1 MKYLVLITILLA
13 TLTDPTSIGKI
24 NRVKKE
30 AQEAYL
36 KADFQTAIKKY
47 SYLVDSLQIDEAEVR
62 INLANAYFQVKDS
75 ARAQTTYQGL
85 LDTPNT
91 TIRSKAYQQLGVL
104 HHQQGNL
111 EAALY
116 QFKEAIKADPKNG
129 SARYDYEMLKKKLN
143 DKQEQE
149 KNQDQQNKDQ
159 KQDQDQNKDKN
170 KDQKQ
175 DQDQDQQRDKDKK
188 DKEKDQQSKQD
199 QNNADKNQDQ
209 KDKGQQ
215 DKSEDQKESD
225 KKDQNKNDASE
236 NEDKEKD
243 DGESSEQQTKEAQDR
258 KRKEEIKKSLEEMN
272 ISEETARMIME
283 AMKNN
288 EVQYLQQNQRKAT
301 QSRDKSKPDW

>member
-149 KNQDQQNKDQ
+149 K

-236 NEDKEKD
+236 NEHKEKD

>member
-149 KNQDQQNKDQ
+149 KNQDQQNKD
-159 KQDQDQNKDKN
+159 KN